1 MKKILAIDDKRDNLI
16 TISALLGNFLTDCT
30 VITAQSGIEG
40 IEKAKREQ
48 PDTII
53 LDIKMPQMDGFEVC
67 QHLKE
72 DDATRHIPIILLTA
86 IKTDME
92 SKLKGLQ
99 IGADAFLTK
108 PIDETELIAQ
118 VNVMLRIK
126 HSEDL
131 IRKEKN
137 LLEETVN
144 ERTRELQESRNK
156 LIKERDF
163 TRSLYDSSP
172 AYYIAING
180 VGSIMIVGR
189 AMLNALGYTIEELK
203 GREYI
208 STLIAEGYRGVTR
221 EYIRRL
227 IDDRVTAPF
236 ENCLR
241 TREGSEL
248 LVEWHGRAMCRPDGD
263 IDFIYF
269 VGIDITERRRLEK
282 IIMNDNEKER
292 YRIGQNLHDG
302 LGQHLAGIIFKSEIV
317 KIRLEDRGADEAR
330 DLGEI
335 ISMISQAINQTRDL
349 ARGLCPVDRQEGG
362 LVAAME
368 DLCESVKAMHGIKCI
383 LKKDGEIAIEG
394 NAESSHLYYIA
405 REAVNNAVKH
415 GGAQNIIVVLS
426 DRNGMIT
433 LDVTDDGIGIDLA
446 RRGRQGTGLS
456 IMQYRAWIIGGALSI
471 SRNSGGGTRISCVIK
486 KQEGQSIE
494 DTGENLQRL
503 YTATKN
509 SRDKFGVL
517 VVDDHPIV
525 RQGLTQIINR
535 EEDLFVCGEAKNA
548 EDALKMVGQ
557 LKPHMLTIDVSL
569 GGTSGIDLIKA
580 LKSRY
585 PGLPCLVLSIYD
597 ESLYAERAISVGA
610 RGYVMKQESP
620 GTIVKAIRT
629 VLQGKQFFSDR
640 VKEKFIDRFQFDAM
654 SGKRISVEALTNREY
669 EVFQYLGQGLGN
681 RHIAEKLNISVK
693 TVENYRERIKNKLNI
708 GSSSDVVQLA
718 VQWMLDH
725 TKVE

>member
-67 QHLKE
+67 KHLK
-72 DDATRHIPIILLTA
+72 DDEVTKHIPIILLTA

-118 VNVMLRIK
+118 INVMLRIK

-131 IRKEKN
+131 IRKEKD
-137 LLEETVN
+137 LLEEMVN

-163 TRSLYDSSP
+163 TKSLYDSSP

-180 VGSIMIVGR
+180 SGSIMIVGR

-203 GREYI
+203 GQGYI
-208 STLIAEGYRGVTR
+208 STLVAEGYRSVTE

-227 IDDRVTAPF
+227 NDDKVQAPF
-236 ENCLR
+236 ENCMR
-241 TREGSEL
+241 TREGSDL
-248 LVEWHGRAMCRPDGD
+248 LVEWHGRAMCKPNGE

-317 KIRLEDRGADEAR
+317 KIRLEDREAEESM
-330 DLGEI
+330 DLDEI

-362 LVAAME
+362 LVAALE
-368 DLCESVKAMHGIKCI
+368 ELCESVKAMHGIKCI
-383 LKKDGEIAIEG
+383 LKKEGEIAIEG

-415 GGAQNIIVVLS
+415 GGAQNIIVALN
-426 DRNGMIT
+426 DQNGMIT
-433 LDVTDDGIGIDLA
+433 LEVTDDGVGIDLA
-446 RRGRQGTGLS
+446 HRGRQGTGLS

-471 SRNSGGGTRISCVIK
+471 NRNSGGGTRISCVIK

-503 YTATKN
+503 YTASKG
-509 SRDKFGVL
+509 SRDKYGVL

-557 LKPHMLTIDVSL
+557 LQPHMLTVDVSL

-597 ESLYAERAISVGA
+597 ESLYADRAISVGA

-654 SGKRISVEALTNREY
+654 SGKRISVESLTNREY